1 MNRLVAEALSIFLD
15 VCRRPDTAD
24 PDEWA
29 AAVRSRVLV
38 GMGVMDLQPNED
50 DTESAIALAFFAT
63 AIAASMALTA
73 AVL

>member
-1 MNRLVAEALSIFLD
+1 M
-15 VCRRPDTAD
+15 
-24 PDEWA
+24 
-29 AAVRSRVLV
+29 RSRVLV